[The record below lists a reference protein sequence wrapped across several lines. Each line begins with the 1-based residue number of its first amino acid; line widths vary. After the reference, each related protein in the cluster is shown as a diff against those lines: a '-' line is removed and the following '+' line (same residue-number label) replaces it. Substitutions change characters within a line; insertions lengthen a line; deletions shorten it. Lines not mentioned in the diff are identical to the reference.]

1 MFTSSRR
8 LRAANDALHAAAEK
22 ATARDARIRELET
35 NLASA
40 QGRTYELAR
49 GRADVDHVIQ
59 LEKQVTTLTATVA
72 QLRRRV
78 PDDAQT
84 TELRRQLGLANS
96 TIRVLESR
104 LAELQAAN
112 SGISPIRV
120 IA

>member
-8 LRAANDALHAAAEK
+8 LRAANDAVRA
-22 ATARDARIRELET
+22 ATAKVHQRDAVIRDLET
-35 NLASA
+35 NLAAAETRAFS
-40 QGRTYELAR
+40 LAR

-59 LEKQVTTLTATVA
+59 LEKQVETVA

-112 SGISPIRV
+112 SGISPLRV

>member
-8 LRAANDALHAAAEK
+8 LRAANDAVRA
-22 ATARDARIRELET
+22 ATAKVHQRDAVIRDLET
-35 NLASA
+35 NLAAIENRAFS
-40 QGRTYELAR
+40 LAR

-59 LEKQVTTLTATVA
+59 LEKQVDTLTETVV

-112 SGISPIRV
+112 SGIAPLRV